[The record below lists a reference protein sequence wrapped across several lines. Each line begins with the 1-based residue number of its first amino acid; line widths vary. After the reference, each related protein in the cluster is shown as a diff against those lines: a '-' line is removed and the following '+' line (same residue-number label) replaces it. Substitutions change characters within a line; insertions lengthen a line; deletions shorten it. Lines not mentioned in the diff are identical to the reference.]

1 MLGSA
6 ALAPALTAALG
17 LVAAMTTTL
26 PPLAALATT
35 LAAPL
40 MVTLVLVAAVPM
52 VMATVTPTAALAET
66 ALTAAL
72 AEPALLAGLAG
83 LALGRLTTLRACGV
97 AAGRSP
103 FARVGRRG
111 RLRCRRSRLLGL
123 RRPGNGVLRRMLIA
137 HVLWCVGRARSQRCG
152 GSKGRGNVDLGKPQG
167 EETPR
172 RSGFRRGTIRV
183 RCRPGQL
190 LFWPPGH
197 FSPVVRGRLRFTA
210 GDDR

>member
-1 MLGSA
+1 MLRSA
-6 ALAPALTAALG
+6 ALAPALPAALR
-17 LVAAMTTTL
+17 LVTAMTATL
-26 PPLAALATT
+26 PPLAALAAA

-52 VMATVTPTAALAET
+52 VMATVAP
-66 ALTAAL
+66 TAAL
-72 AEPALLAGLAG
+72 AEPALATALTKSTLLAG
-83 LALGRLTTLRACGV
+83 LALGRLTTLWACGV

-172 RSGFRRGTIRV
+172 RSGFRPRTIRV
-183 RCRPGQL
+183 R
-190 LFWPPGH
+190 
-197 FSPVVRGRLRFTA
+197 
-210 GDDR
+210 